1 MTPEE
6 RQALVRQYEA
16 GYDEVVKSLEGFPKD
31 QMSAHAIEGKWS
43 ACEIVQHLADSE
55 MNSAIRLRR
64 MLAEERPV
72 IQVYDQDNYAKRFK
86 YNGRD
91 IAPALDA
98 LRGARATS
106 AQILSQLSEE
116 DWKREGWHSESGLYT
131 LETWLKI
138 YAAHAHNHAAQIR
151 RLKEIVSDSL

>member
-6 RQALVRQYEA
+6 RQALIRQYEA
-16 GYDEVVKSLEGFPKD
+16 GYDEVVKSLEGFSPD
-31 QMSAHAIEGKWS
+31 QMTAHAIEGKWS

-55 MNSAIRLRR
+55 MNAAIRLRR

-138 YAAHAHNHAAQIR
+138 YAAHAHNHATQIR
-151 RLKEIVSDSL
+151 RLKEIVSGQ